1 MAASLFGYALNGP
14 PPKNRWRWLMWLVAV
29 LAVVL
34 GVGVPTA
41 IGAVLEWMAVAAG
54 EGGAASAVGLTLI
67 AAVTLFSLIV
77 VAVAIP
83 GQWRFHRERDAAASA
98 GSVDPGE

>member
-1 MAASLFGYALNGP
+1 MAASLFGYALQGP
-14 PPKNRWRWLMWLVAV
+14 PPKNRWRWLMWVVAV

-41 IGAVLEWMAVAAG
+41 IGAILQWMAVDAG
-54 EGGAASAVGLTLI
+54 DGDAASAVGLTVI
-67 AAVTLFSLIV
+67 AAFMFFLLIV

-98 GSVDPGE
+98 GSVDQG